1 MPKAADYSKCQ
12 IYKIVCKDPKIKD
25 CYVGNTCNWIKRKSK
40 HKQSVNCENDKGYN
54 YKKGIIIRENGG
66 WNNWE
71 MVLIENFPC
80 ENDLQARSKE
90 REWLEKL
97 GATMNGQNPIA
108 TKEDIKIQYKKYY
121 EEHREEV
128 KAKSTKYY
136 AEHREELNAKAT
148 KYYAEHREEQNAK
161 KAKYYE
167 EHREELN
174 AKATKYYAEHREEKK
189 VSLAKYYEEHC
200 EEVKAKNRERSSK
213 KMTCPCG
220 IEHRVGEKSRHIKTA
235 KHIAWE
241 QAKDQEFV
249 DRLEREMNELI
260 ENNLA

>member
-148 KYYAEHREEQNAK
+148 KYYAEHREE
-161 KAKYYE
+161 
-167 EHREELN
+167 
-174 AKATKYYAEHREEKK
+174 KK

-241 QAKDQEFV
+241 QAKDQEFA
-249 DRLEREMNELI
+249 DRLENEMNELI
-260 ENNLA
+260 EINL